1 MHCGAATPTE
11 PGVPPRTMATG
22 PMEVARVKSALASR
36 YRIERVLGQGGM
48 ATVYLAADL
57 KHNRKVAV
65 KVMRPELAATL
76 GADRFLREVDIAAQ
90 LAHPHIL
97 PLHDSGEVDGFL
109 YYVMPYVEGESL
121 SALLKREKQLTLDDA
136 IRLSREIAQA
146 LAYAHARGI
155 IHRDIKPANVLLTD
169 GHALVADFGIARAIG
184 TGEALTAT
192 GIAVGTPHYM
202 SPEQASGET
211 SIDAR
216 SDVYALGAVMYE
228 MVSGEPPFTGPTAQA
243 VLARSLTETAKPLS
257 DVRSSIPAAVSDV
270 VMKALARSPA
280 DRYATIAEMGA
291 ALGAASDKVRSGTM
305 PAAGPVET
313 ASPLRIVS
321 LFGLVALV
329 VLGITWV
336 LSRQAGLPS
345 WMFVLSVA
353 LIVAGLPI
361 LLLTG
366 RVEAQAARGNPP
378 TGLFRFL
385 NWRNAVL
392 GGVLAFVGWGTMA
405 ATMSRGGGAA
415 GDGPVRLAVLPFRN
429 QGDSSNAYFVDG
441 IGDQIRGKLTELGA
455 VQVIARSSSDQ
466 YRGTTKSPEE
476 IGRDLRVQY
485 LLSATVGTI
494 RNADGTGR
502 VQVIP
507 ELIDARTGSVKWQ
520 QTFDAPLTDLFQVQA
535 EIAVRV
541 AGALDVA
548 LGTNEQALL
557 AERPSRNI
565 EAYDAFLKAEQ
576 ARNQSG
582 AASGRKLAIDLY
594 QQAVAL
600 DSSFALAWA
609 RLSQTW
615 TASWFSNPSP
625 VSAENARRA
634 AERAAALHPGSPESH
649 VAMGDYYRLVR
660 GDLERAM
667 QEYSEG
673 LRLAPNHVPLL
684 ISTGS
689 AERMQGRYRES
700 LEPLQRAISLDP
712 RSASAYRNLAQGFLY
727 LRRYGEAIAAVDQS
741 IALQPG
747 NTSNLGT
754 KVMIYLAQGDLPGA
768 RAVIRSAPR
777 EIAPTNLTA
786 YFASTWDLFWVLEKD
801 QQDIVLRLGEGA
813 FDDDRAARAIAFAGI
828 YHLRGDRVRT
838 RAYADTSHAVEQQA
852 LAALPDDNYLLAL
865 DAVSLAYA
873 GRFPEAIAAGERSVE
888 LLPVDKDGISG
899 PYNLHQLVRVY
910 IMAGEKD
917 KAVAALKKLLSVPYH
932 VSPGWLKVDP
942 GFDPLRGYAPF
953 DALLKPTP

>member
-1 MHCGAATPTE
+1 
-11 PGVPPRTMATG
+11 MATG

-36 YRIERVLGQGGM
+36 YKIERVLGQGGM
-48 ATVYLAADL
+48 ATVYLAADI
-57 KHNRKVAV
+57 KHNRRVAV

-136 IRLSREIAQA
+136 IRLAREIAQA

-192 GIAVGTPHYM
+192 GIAIGTPHYM

-211 SIDAR
+211 TIDAR
-216 SDVYALGAVMYE
+216 SDIYALGAVMYE

-243 VLARSLTETAKPLS
+243 VLARSLTETARPLS
-257 DVRSSIPAAVSDV
+257 TVRPSIPAAVNDV
-270 VMKALARSPA
+270 VMKSLARNPA
-280 DRYATIAEMGA
+280 DRYATIAEMGT
-291 ALGAASDKVRSGTM
+291 ALGAAADKVRSGTM
-305 PAAGPVET
+305 PAAVPVET
-313 ASPLRIVS
+313 TSPLRIVS

-345 WMFVLSVA
+345 WMFVLSVV
-353 LIVAGLPI
+353 LLLAGLPI

-366 RVEAQAARGNPP
+366 RVEAQAARGTPP
-378 TGLFRFL
+378 SGLMRLL

-392 GGVLAFVGWGTMA
+392 GGVLAFAAWGTLA
-405 ATMSRGGGAA
+405 ATMSRGGAA
-415 GDGPVRLAVLPFRN
+415 KGDGPVRLAVLPFRN

-441 IGDQIRGKLTELGA
+441 IADQIRGKMTELGA

-466 YRGTTKSPEE
+466 YRGTSKSPEE
-476 IGRDLRVQY
+476 IGRELRVQY

-494 RNADGTGR
+494 RNADGSGR

-507 ELIDARTGSVKWQ
+507 ELIDAQTGSVKWQ
-520 QTFDAPLTDLFQVQA
+520 QTFDAPLTDLFQVQT

-548 LGTNEQALL
+548 LGTGEQALL
-557 AERPSRNI
+557 AERPSKNL
-565 EAYDAFLKAEQ
+565 EAYDAFLKGEQ
-576 ARNQSG
+576 ARALTG
-582 AASGRKLAIDLY
+582 AASGRRVAISY
-594 QQAVAL
+594 YEQAVAL
-600 DSSFALAWA
+600 DSSFALAWS
-609 RLSQTW
+609 RLSQVW
-615 TASWFSNPSP
+615 TAAWFSYPSP
-625 VSAENARRA
+625 QAAENARMA

-649 VAMGDYYRLVR
+649 VALGDYYRMIR
-660 GDLERAM
+660 NDMQRAQ

-673 LRLAPNHVPLL
+673 LRIAPNHVPLL
-684 ISTGS
+684 IAIAS
-689 AERMQGRYRES
+689 AERQLGRFAES
-700 LEPLQRAISLDP
+700 IEPLQRAISLDP
-712 RSASAYRNLAQGFLY
+712 RSAAAYRALGVTFLS
-727 LRRYGEAIAAVDQS
+727 LRRYPEAISASDQA

-747 NTSNLGT
+747 NTAVLGN

-768 RAVIRSAPR
+768 RAVIRAAPR
-777 EIAPTNLTA
+777 EITPTNLAA
-786 YFASTWDLFWVLEKD
+786 YFVVTNDLYWVLEKEH
-801 QQDIVLRLGEGA
+801 QDIALRLPVSG
-813 FDDDRAARAIAFAGI
+813 FDDDVASRALAFAGI
-828 YHLRGDRVRT
+828 YHERGDRVRT
-838 RAYADTSHAVEQQA
+838 RAYGDSAH
-852 LAALPDDNYLLAL
+852 LAHQENLSNLPDDNYLLAL
-865 DAVSLAYA
+865 DAVALAFA
-873 GRFPEAIAAGERSVE
+873 GRYPEALRAGERSLE
-888 LLPVDKDGISG
+888 LLPIEKDYVSAA
-899 PYNLHQLVRVY
+899 YNLHQLIRVY
-910 IMAGEKD
+910 ILAGEKD
-917 KAVAALKKLLSVPYH
+917 KAVEGIRKILSIPY
-932 VSPGWLKVDP
+932 VISPGWLRVDP
-942 GFDPLRGYAPF
+942 TFDPLRGYAPF
-953 DALLKPTP
+953 DALTK